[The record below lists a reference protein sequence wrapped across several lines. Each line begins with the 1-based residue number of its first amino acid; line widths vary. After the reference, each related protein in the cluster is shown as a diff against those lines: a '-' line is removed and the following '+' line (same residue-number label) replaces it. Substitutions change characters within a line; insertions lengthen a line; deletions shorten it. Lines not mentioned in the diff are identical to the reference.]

1 MAKAFTAFLLPAVNQ
16 FKNYSLITN
25 QIKEVH
31 MSQNKIIFLE
41 QKQIPTHYYNIMA
54 DSPVP
59 MDPPLHP
66 GTKQPA
72 GPQDLSAIFP
82 MALIEQEMSRER
94 FIEIPDEVRDLYR
107 LSRPTP
113 LIRAANL
120 ENYLDTP
127 AKIYFKYEGAN
138 PTGSH
143 KTNTSYAQAY
153 YNKKAGIKKLVTET
167 GAGQWGSALA
177 MACKHFDMECEVFM
191 VKVSYNQ
198 KPYRKTFMKL
208 FGATVHASP
217 TDLTQAGRAVLAE
230 DPDSPGSLGIA
241 ISEAIEVAVQRD
253 DTNYSLGS
261 VLNHV
266 MLHQTIIGEEARIQM
281 EMAGDYPDIV
291 IGCAG
296 GGSNFAGLAFP
307 FLRDKLNGTKKDLEV
322 IAVEPASCPSL
333 TQGKYEYD
341 FGDEAGMTPLLKMYT
356 LGHKFIPPKIHAGG
370 LRYHG
375 MAPTISLM
383 YNIGAISAKAYNQ
396 LEVFNAAQIF
406 AQTEGIVP
414 APESSHAIK
423 EAIEQAIKCKESGEA
438 KTILFNL
445 SGHGFLDLG
454 SYEMY
459 LENELTN

>member
-1 MAKAFTAFLLPAVNQ
+1 
-16 FKNYSLITN
+16 
-25 QIKEVH
+25 

-41 QKQIPTHYYNIMA
+41 QTKMPTHYYNVLA
-54 DSPVP
+54 DIPVP

-72 GPQDLSAIFP
+72 GPQDFTALFP
-82 MALIEQEMSRER
+82 MDLIMQEVTRER

-113 LIRAANL
+113 LIRAAML
-120 ENYLDTP
+120 ENALDTP

-143 KTNTSYAQAY
+143 KTNTSYPQAY

-177 MACKHFDMECEVFM
+177 MACKHFGLECEVFM
-191 VKVSYNQ
+191 VKVSYDQ

-208 FGATVHASP
+208 FDATVHASP
-217 TDLTQAGRAVLAE
+217 TTLTNAGRNVLAK

-241 ISEAIEVAVQRD
+241 ISEAIEIAVQRD

-266 MLHQTIIGEEARIQM
+266 MLHQTIIGEEARLQM
-281 EMAGDYPDIV
+281 EIADVYPDIV
-291 IGCAG
+291 IACAG
-296 GGSNFAGLAFP
+296 GGSNFSGLAFP
-307 FLRDKLNGTKKDLEV
+307 FLRDKLTGTKKNLEV

-356 LGHKFIPPKIHAGG
+356 LGHEFIPPKIHAGG

-375 MAPTISLM
+375 MSPAVSLL
-383 YNIGAISAKAYNQ
+383 YNIGAISAKAYEQ
-396 LEVFNAAQIF
+396 LEVFQAAQLF

-414 APESSHAIK
+414 APESAHAIK
-423 EAIEQAIKCKESGEA
+423 EAIVQALKCKETGEA

-454 SYEMY
+454 AYELY
-459 LENELTN
+459 LENKLDQ

>member
-1 MAKAFTAFLLPAVNQ
+1 
-16 FKNYSLITN
+16 
-25 QIKEVH
+25 

-41 QKQIPTHYYNIMA
+41 QRQIPTHYYNIMA

-307 FLRDKLNGTKKDLEV
+307 FLRDKLNGTKKNLEV

>member
-1 MAKAFTAFLLPAVNQ
+1 
-16 FKNYSLITN
+16 
-25 QIKEVH
+25 
-31 MSQNKIIFLE
+31 MSSNKIVFLE
-41 QKQIPTHYYNIMA
+41 QSKLPTHYYNILADMPAPMA
-54 DSPVP
+54 
-59 MDPPLHP
+59 PPLHP
-66 GTKQPA
+66 GTKEPA
-72 GPQDLSAIFP
+72 SAQDLSAIFP
-82 MALIEQEMSRER
+82 MDLIMQEMSGER
-94 FIEIPDEVRDLYR
+94 YVEIPDEVRDLYR
-107 LSRPTP
+107 ISRPTP

-120 ENYLDTP
+120 ENELDTP

-177 MACKHFDMECEVFM
+177 MACKHFGMECEVYM

-198 KPYRKTFMKL
+198 KPYRRTFMRL
-208 FGATVHASP
+208 FDATVHASP
-217 TDLTQAGRAVLAE
+217 SELTKAGRDVLAK

-266 MLHQTIIGEEARIQM
+266 MLHQTIIGEEARMQM
-281 EMAGDYPDIV
+281 EMAGDFPDIV
-291 IGCAG
+291 IACAG
-296 GGSNFAGLAFP
+296 GGSNFAGIAFP
-307 FLRDKLNGTKKDLEV
+307 FLRDKLNGSKNNLEV
-322 IAVEPASCPSL
+322 IAVEPSSCPTL
-333 TQGKYEYD
+333 TTGKFEYD

-356 LGHKFIPPKIHAGG
+356 LGHEFIPPKIHSGG

-375 MAPTISLM
+375 MAPTISHLF
-383 YNIGAISAKAYNQ
+383 NLGKLSAVAYDQ
-396 LEVFNAAQIF
+396 LEVFDAAKIF

-414 APESSHAIK
+414 APESAHAIK
-423 EAIEQAIKCKESGEA
+423 EAISQALKCKESGEA

-454 SYEMY
+454 AYELYIDKKMD
-459 LENELTN
+459 

>member
-1 MAKAFTAFLLPAVNQ
+1 
-16 FKNYSLITN
+16 
-25 QIKEVH
+25 
-31 MSQNKIIFLE
+31 MSSNKIVFLD
-41 QKQIPTHYYNIMA
+41 QSKMPTHYYNIAADMPEPMA
-54 DSPVP
+54 
-59 MDPPLHP
+59 PPLHP

-72 GPQDLSAIFP
+72 GPSDLSAIFP
-82 MALIEQEMSRER
+82 MDLIMQEVSQEK

-107 LSRPTP
+107 ISRPTP

-177 MACKHFDMECEVFM
+177 MACKHFGLECEIFM

-198 KPYRKTFMKL
+198 KPYRRTFMKL
-208 FGATVHASP
+208 FGASVHASP
-217 TDLTQAGRAVLAE
+217 TNITNAGKNVLAE
-230 DPDSPGSLGIA
+230 DPNSPGSLGIA
-241 ISEAIEVAVQRD
+241 ISEAIEMAVQRD

-281 EMAGDYPDIV
+281 EMVDEYPDIV

-296 GGSNFAGLAFP
+296 GGSNFAGLTFP
-307 FLRDKLNGTKKDLEV
+307 YLRDKLTGIKKDIEI

-333 TQGKYEYD
+333 TKGKFEYD

-375 MAPTISLM
+375 MAPTISHL
-383 YNIGAISAKAYNQ
+383 YNLGFISAKAYEQ
-396 LEVFNAAQIF
+396 TEVFAAAQIF
-406 AQTEGIVP
+406 AQQEGIVP
-414 APESSHAIK
+414 APESSHAVK
-423 EAIEQAIKCKESGEA
+423 EAIVQALKCKEAGVA

-445 SGHGFLDLG
+445 SGNGFLDLG
-454 SYEMY
+454 SYELY
-459 LENELTN
+459 LENQLD

>member
-1 MAKAFTAFLLPAVNQ
+1 M
-16 FKNYSLITN
+16 
-25 QIKEVH
+25 EVH
-31 MSQNKIIFLE
+31 MSSNKIVFLE
-41 QKQIPTHYYNIMA
+41 QSKMPTHYYNVLA
-54 DSPVP
+54 DVPVP

-72 GPQDLSAIFP
+72 GPQDLAAIFP
-82 MALIEQEMSRER
+82 MDLILQEVSQER

-113 LIRAANL
+113 LIRAAIL
-120 ENYLDTP
+120 ENKLDTP

-153 YNKKAGIKKLVTET
+153 YNKKAGIKRLVTET

-177 MACKHFDMECEVFM
+177 MACKHFGMECEIFM

-198 KPYRKTFMKL
+198 KPYRRTFMKL
-208 FGATVHASP
+208 FGASVHASP
-217 TDLTQAGRAVLAE
+217 TTITNAGRNVLAK

-241 ISEAIEVAVQRD
+241 ISEAIEMAVQRD

-266 MLHQTIIGEEARIQM
+266 LLHQTIIGEEARLQM
-281 EMAGDYPDIV
+281 EMVNEYPDIV
-291 IGCAG
+291 IGCVG
-296 GGSNFAGLAFP
+296 GGSNFGGIAYP
-307 FLRDKLNGTKKDLEV
+307 FLRDKLTGVKKNLEV
-322 IAVEPASCPSL
+322 IAVEPASCPTL
-333 TQGKYEYD
+333 TKGKYEYD

-356 LGHKFIPPKIHAGG
+356 LGHDFIPPKIHAGG

-375 MAPTISLM
+375 AAPSISLL
-383 YNIGAISAKAYNQ
+383 YNIGAIKASAYEQ
-396 LEVFNAAQIF
+396 TEVFRAAQLF
-406 AQTEGIVP
+406 AETEGIVP
-414 APESSHAIK
+414 APESAHAIK
-423 EAIEQAIKCKESGEA
+423 EAIAQALRCKESGEA

-459 LENELTN
+459 LDNQLDNYNGQPEFTDAAVK

>member
-1 MAKAFTAFLLPAVNQ
+1 
-16 FKNYSLITN
+16 
-25 QIKEVH
+25 
-31 MSQNKIIFLE
+31 MSENKIVFLE
-41 QKQIPTHYYNIMA
+41 QSKMPTHYYNILA
-54 DSPVP
+54 DLPVP
-59 MDPPLHP
+59 MEPPLNP
-66 GTKQPA
+66 ATKQPA
-72 GPQDLSAIFP
+72 TPQELSAIFP
-82 MALIEQEMSRER
+82 MDLILQEVSQER

-120 ENYLDTP
+120 ENELQTP

-177 MACKHFDMECEVFM
+177 MACKHFGLECEVFM

-198 KPYRKTFMKL
+198 KPYRKTFMRL

-217 TDLTQAGRAVLAE
+217 TDLTNAGRKVLE
-230 DPDSPGSLGIA
+230 KDPDSPGSLGIA

-266 MLHQTIIGEEARIQM
+266 LLHQTVIGEEARIQM
-281 EMAGDYPDIV
+281 EMIDEYPDIV
-291 IGCAG
+291 IGCVG
-296 GGSNFAGLAFP
+296 GGSNFAGIAFP
-307 FLRDKLNGTKKDLEV
+307 FLRDKLNGSKKNLEV

-333 TQGKYEYD
+333 TKGKFDYD
-341 FGDEAGMTPLLKMYT
+341 FGDEAGLTPLLKMYT
-356 LGHKFIPPKIHAGG
+356 LGHDFIPPKIHAGG

-375 MAPTISLM
+375 MAPSISLL
-383 YNIGAISAKAYNQ
+383 YNIGAISAKAYDQ
-396 LEVFNAAQIF
+396 QEVFKAAQLF
-406 AQTEGIVP
+406 AQCEGIVP
-414 APESSHAIK
+414 APESSHAVK
-423 EAIEQAIKCKESGEA
+423 EAIEQALKCKETGEA

-454 SYEMY
+454 AYELY
-459 LENELTN
+459 LDNLLENGNNK

>member
-1 MAKAFTAFLLPAVNQ
+1 
-16 FKNYSLITN
+16 
-25 QIKEVH
+25 

-41 QKQIPTHYYNIMA
+41 QTKMPTHYYNVLA
-54 DSPVP
+54 DVPVP

-72 GPQDLSAIFP
+72 GPQDFTALFP
-82 MALIEQEMSRER
+82 MDLIMQEVTRER

-113 LIRAANL
+113 LIRAAML
-120 ENYLDTP
+120 ENALDTP

-143 KTNTSYAQAY
+143 KTNTSYPQAY

-177 MACKHFDMECEVFM
+177 MACKHFGLECEVFM
-191 VKVSYNQ
+191 VKVSYDQ

-208 FGATVHASP
+208 FDATVHASP
-217 TDLTQAGRAVLAE
+217 TTLTNAGRNVLAK

-241 ISEAIEVAVQRD
+241 ISEAIEIAVQRD

-266 MLHQTIIGEEARIQM
+266 MLHQTIIGEEARLQM
-281 EMAGDYPDIV
+281 EIADAYPDIV
-291 IGCAG
+291 IACAG
-296 GGSNFAGLAFP
+296 GGSNFSGLAFP
-307 FLRDKLNGTKKDLEV
+307 FLRDKLTGTKKNLEV

-356 LGHKFIPPKIHAGG
+356 LGHEFIPPKIHAGG

-375 MAPTISLM
+375 MSPAVSLL
-383 YNIGAISAKAYNQ
+383 YNIGAISAKAYEQ
-396 LEVFNAAQIF
+396 LEVFQAAQLL

-414 APESSHAIK
+414 APESAHAIK
-423 EAIEQAIKCKESGEA
+423 EAIVQALKCKETGEA

-454 SYEMY
+454 AYE
-459 LENELTN
+459 LNLDNHLD

>member
-1 MAKAFTAFLLPAVNQ
+1 
-16 FKNYSLITN
+16 
-25 QIKEVH
+25 

-66 GTKQPA
+66 VTKQPA

-177 MACKHFDMECEVFM
+177 MACKHFEMECEVFM

-217 TDLTQAGRAVLAE
+217 TNLTQAGRAVLAE

-241 ISEAIEVAVQRD
+241 ISEAIEIAVQRD

-307 FLRDKLNGTKKDLEV
+307 FLRDKLNGTKKDLEI

-341 FGDEAGMTPLLKMYT
+341 FGDEAGMTPLIKMYT

>member
-1 MAKAFTAFLLPAVNQ
+1 
-16 FKNYSLITN
+16 
-25 QIKEVH
+25 
-31 MSQNKIIFLE
+31 MSQNKIIFLD

-66 GTKQPA
+66 ATKQPA
-72 GPQDLSAIFP
+72 GPQDLAAIFP
-82 MALIEQEMSRER
+82 MELIEQEMSKER

-120 ENYLDTP
+120 EQVLDTP

-217 TDLTQAGRAVLAE
+217 TNLTQAGRNVLAE

-241 ISEAIEVAVQRD
+241 ISEAIEVAAQRD

-266 MLHQTIIGEEARIQM
+266 MLHQTVIGEEARLQM

-296 GGSNFAGLAFP
+296 GGSNFAGISFP
-307 FLRDKLNGTKKDLEV
+307 FLRDKLTGVKKDLEV

-341 FGDEAGMTPLLKMYT
+341 FGDEAQMTPLIKMYT

-396 LEVFNAAQIF
+396 LEVFDAARTF
-406 AQTEGIVP
+406 AQAEGIVP

-423 EAIEQAIKCKESGEA
+423 EAIEQALKCKESGES

-454 SYEMY
+454 SYEMF

>member
-1 MAKAFTAFLLPAVNQ
+1 
-16 FKNYSLITN
+16 
-25 QIKEVH
+25 
-31 MSQNKIIFLE
+31 MSSNKIVFLD
-41 QKQIPTHYYNIMA
+41 QSKMPTHYYNVLA
-54 DSPVP
+54 DCPVP
-59 MDPPLHP
+59 MEPPLHP

-72 GPQDLSAIFP
+72 GPQDLAAIFP
-82 MALIEQEMSRER
+82 MDLILQEVSQER

-113 LIRAANL
+113 LIRAAML
-120 ENYLDTP
+120 EQALDTP
-127 AKIYFKYEGAN
+127 AKIFFKYEGAN

-143 KTNTSYAQAY
+143 KTNTSYPQAY

-167 GAGQWGSALA
+167 GAGQWGSALS
-177 MACKHFDMECEVFM
+177 MACKHFGLECEVFM
-191 VKVSYNQ
+191 VKVSYDQ

-208 FGATVHASP
+208 FGAEVHASP
-217 TDLTQAGRAVLAE
+217 STLTNAGRNVLQNN
-230 DPDSPGSLGIA
+230 PDSPGSLGIA

-266 MLHQTIIGEEARIQM
+266 LLHQTIIGEETRLQM
-281 EMAGDYPDIV
+281 EMVDEYPDVV

-307 FLRDKLNGTKKDLEV
+307 FLRDKLTGSKKNLEV

-333 TQGKYEYD
+333 TKGKFEYD

-356 LGHKFIPPKIHAGG
+356 LGHEFIPPKIHAGG

-375 MAPTISLM
+375 MAPSISLL
-383 YNIGAISAKAYNQ
+383 YNIGAITAKAYDQ
-396 LEVFNAAQIF
+396 LEVFQAAQLF

-423 EAIEQAIKCKESGEA
+423 EAVQQALKCKETGEA

-454 SYEMY
+454 AYELFLDNH
-459 LENELTN
+459 LES

>member
-1 MAKAFTAFLLPAVNQ
+1 
-16 FKNYSLITN
+16 
-25 QIKEVH
+25 
-31 MSQNKIIFLE
+31 MSSNKIVFLE
-41 QKQIPTHYYNIMA
+41 QTKIPTHYYNILA
-54 DSPVP
+54 DMPEP
-59 MDPPLHP
+59 MEPPLHP

-72 GPQDLSAIFP
+72 GPQDLAAIFP
-82 MALIEQEMSRER
+82 MELIKQEVSSER

-120 ENYLDTP
+120 EKDLDTP

-153 YNKKAGIKKLVTET
+153 YNKQAGIKKLVTET

-177 MACKHFDMECEVFM
+177 MACKHFGLECEVFM

-208 FGATVHASP
+208 FGAEVHASP
-217 TDLTQAGRAVLAE
+217 TDLTKAGKNVLAK

-241 ISEAIEVAVQRD
+241 ISEAIEVAVQRE

-266 MLHQTIIGEEARIQM
+266 MLHQTIIGEEARLQM
-281 EMAGDYPDIV
+281 EMVGDYPDVV

-296 GGSNFAGLAFP
+296 GGSNFSGLAFP
-307 FLRDKLNGTKKDLEV
+307 FLRDKLNGTKKDMEV
-322 IAVEPASCPSL
+322 VAVEPASCPSL
-333 TQGKYEYD
+333 TKGKFEYD

-356 LGHKFIPPKIHAGG
+356 LGHEFIPPKIHAGG

-375 MAPTISLM
+375 MAPTVSHL
-383 YNIGAISAKAYNQ
+383 YHLGKIGAKAYDQ
-396 LEVFNAAQIF
+396 LEVFKAAQVF
-406 AQTEGIVP
+406 AQAEGIVP
-414 APESSHAIK
+414 APESAHAVK
-423 EAIEQAIKCKESGEA
+423 EAIEQALKCKESGEA

-454 SYEMY
+454 AYELY
-459 LENELTN
+459 LDNQLDNNGNG

>member
-1 MAKAFTAFLLPAVNQ
+1 
-16 FKNYSLITN
+16 
-25 QIKEVH
+25 
-31 MSQNKIIFLE
+31 MSSNKIVFLE
-41 QKQIPTHYYNIMA
+41 QSKMPTHYYNILA
-54 DSPVP
+54 DLPAP

-66 GTKQPA
+66 GTKEPA
-72 GPQDLSAIFP
+72 GPQDLGAIFP
-82 MALIEQEMSRER
+82 MELIKQEVSTER

-107 LSRPTP
+107 ISRPTP
-113 LIRAANL
+113 LIRAAML
-120 ENYLDTP
+120 EQVLDTP

-167 GAGQWGSALA
+167 GAGQWGSALS
-177 MACKHFDMECEVFM
+177 MACKHFGLECEVFM
-191 VKVSYNQ
+191 VKVSYEQ
-198 KPYRKTFMKL
+198 KPYRRTFMKL
-208 FGATVHASP
+208 FGADVHASP
-217 TDLTQAGRAVLAE
+217 SNLTNAGRNVLQAS
-230 DPDSPGSLGIA
+230 PDSPGSLGIA
-241 ISEAIEVAVQRD
+241 ISEAIEVAVQRE

-266 MLHQTIIGEEARIQM
+266 MLHQTVIGEETRLQM
-281 EMAGDYPDIV
+281 EMINEYPDIV

-296 GGSNFAGLAFP
+296 GGSNFAGLTFP
-307 FLRDKLNGTKKDLEV
+307 FLRDKLSGAKKNLDV

-333 TQGKYEYD
+333 TKGKYEYD

-356 LGHKFIPPKIHAGG
+356 LGHNFIPPKIHAGG

-375 MAPTISLM
+375 MAPTISLL
-383 YNIGAISAKAYNQ
+383 YNQ
-396 LEVFNAAQIF
+396 GVIRAVAYDQIEVFEAAQLF

-423 EAIEQAIKCKESGEA
+423 EAIVQALKCKETGEA

-454 SYEMY
+454 SYEMF
-459 LENELTN
+459 LENQLLNEA